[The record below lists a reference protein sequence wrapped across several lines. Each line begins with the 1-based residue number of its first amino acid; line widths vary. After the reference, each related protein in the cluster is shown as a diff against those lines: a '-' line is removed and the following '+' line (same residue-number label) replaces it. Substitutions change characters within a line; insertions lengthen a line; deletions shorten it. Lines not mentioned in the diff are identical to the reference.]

1 MREKVLTFL
10 PRFDLYTGEDF
21 MGSVQ
26 KEFTFFRP
34 KYNIDFM
41 GWQIEGNAMEWNYE
55 IQDRNGMTVAL
66 IGKEIFHWTD
76 TYVMDIGQPEDA
88 LYVVML
94 VLAIDAEKCS
104 RQS

>member
-1 MREKVLTFL
+1 MLTFL

-55 IQDRNGMTVAL
+55 IQDRNGMTSADWKRNFSL
-66 IGKEIFHWTD
+66 DRYLCHG
-76 TYVMDIGQPEDA
+76 YQAPEDA

-94 VLAIDAEKCS
+94 ES
-104 RQS
+104 HY